1 MGADK
6 WQETF
11 TKTRVTYALEKD
23 GKFYLVQNVPA
34 RVSEQTGE
42 RLYSPDTVERF
53 QKLLWAGEKPVLV
66 IETPVFE
73 FAV

>member
-1 MGADK
+1 MEAGE

-11 TKTRVTYALEKD
+11 TETRVTHALKKD

-34 RVSEQTGE
+34 RISEQTGE
-42 RLYSPDTVERF
+42 RLYSPDTVERL
-53 QKLLWAGEKPVLV
+53 QKLLWAGEKPVRI

-73 FAV
+73 FVA